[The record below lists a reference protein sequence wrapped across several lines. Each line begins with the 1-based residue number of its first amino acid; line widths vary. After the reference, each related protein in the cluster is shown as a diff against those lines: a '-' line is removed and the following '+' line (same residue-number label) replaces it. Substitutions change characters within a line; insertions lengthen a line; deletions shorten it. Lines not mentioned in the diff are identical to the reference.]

1 MLCIHGEGLLSKFVT
16 FRLVKINICISEV
29 LLRAHWEISKTAT
42 LSLFRVDL
50 WSMTRQVCTVEKQLE
65 KFLKFLVRIDSLK
78 FFKSLFSIT
87 YSDRAW
93 IHSFVQDFRFPLA
106 NTSRYLY
113 SELSC
118 LSSRCKP
125 SLPVEARAQYEWYK
139 HELEGTVSKYSHV
152 LNGQLAIQGGRGEGK
167 EVLLR
172 PKFLGEKN
180 FQVWV

>member
-16 FRLVKINICISEV
+16 FRLVKINICISKV

-50 WSMTRQVCTVEKQLE
+50 WSTTRQVCTVEKQLE

-78 FFKSLFSIT
+78 FFKSLFKYHVQWSCINSFIRARFSIT
-87 YSDRAW
+87 
-93 IHSFVQDFRFPLA
+93 
-106 NTSRYLY
+106 SRCVY

-125 SLPVEARAQYEWYK
+125 SLPVEARAQYELYK

-152 LNGQLAIQGGRGEGK
+152 LNGQLALQGGRGEGK
-167 EVLLR
+167 EVLLK